1 VSDEQ
6 YPLRLARLD
15 EVEAIEALMKRSIRD
30 HFPLVYDAQQTE
42 SSVRYVAEVDHTL
55 VEDGTYFVI
64 DGDDG
69 LVACGGWSR
78 RDKLYTG
85 SGDAAGDARLL
96 EPATEPA
103 RVRAMFVR
111 GDQARKGLGTR
122 ILVACE
128 DAARAE
134 GFRMLALM
142 ATMPGLLLYEHY
154 GFRLL
159 ERTEVSLPDGVK
171 LACAAMEKPIAEP
184 ASSGRDGP

>member
-1 VSDEQ
+1 
-6 YPLRLARLD
+6 
-15 EVEAIEALMKRSIRD
+15 MKRSIRD

-42 SSVRYVAEVDHTL
+42 SSVRYVAEVDRTL

-64 DGDDG
+64 EADDG

-111 GDQARKGLGTR
+111 GDRTR
-122 ILVACE
+122 
-128 DAARAE
+128 
-134 GFRMLALM
+134 
-142 ATMPGLLLYEHY
+142 P
-154 GFRLL
+154 
-159 ERTEVSLPDGVK
+159 
-171 LACAAMEKPIAEP
+171 
-184 ASSGRDGP
+184 